1 MDALRPPL
9 SATPK
14 KGRCTGFAQSAAND
28 ALPLSTPPSLR
39 AFPSAFTLIEAALA
53 TVIVGVGIVA
63 MMQLFATC
71 TANNAYASHQ
81 TTAMLLANNIQE
93 TMASLPFN
101 DPIQGRKYFG
111 PEPNETS
118 ATWNDVDDFDGASF
132 NPPIDSMRN
141 ELANLSQYTQEVT
154 VAPVDPSYLASEKTA
169 YTGAVRV
176 TVEIFYQP
184 NASAAKQEV
193 YRISWTRFDG

>member
-1 MDALRPPL
+1 VARNSPIFTANGPRP
-9 SATPK
+9 T
-14 KGRCTGFAQSAAND
+14 AN
-28 ALPLSTPPSLR
+28 
-39 AFPSAFTLIEAALA
+39 AFTLIEAALA
-53 TVIVGVGIVA
+53 TVIVGVGIMA
-63 MMQLFATC
+63 MMQLFAVC
-71 TANNAYASHQ
+71 TQNNAYASHE

-101 DPIQGRKYFG
+101 DPIQGQKYFG
-111 PEPNETS
+111 PEPNETT

-141 ELANLSQYTQEVT
+141 TLTNMAQYTQDVD
-154 VAPVDPSYLASEKTA
+154 VVPVDPDQLTSVQAS
-169 YTGAVRV
+169 YTGAVRI
-176 TVEIFYQP
+176 TVKIYYQA